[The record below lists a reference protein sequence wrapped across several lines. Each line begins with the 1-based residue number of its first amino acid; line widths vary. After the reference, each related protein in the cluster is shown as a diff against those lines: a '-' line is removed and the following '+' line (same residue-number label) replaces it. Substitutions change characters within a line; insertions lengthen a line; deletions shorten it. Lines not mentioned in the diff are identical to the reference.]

1 MKPTPIVDVDA
12 CYQAVVARDRSQ
24 DGRFVTAV
32 RTTGIYCRPVCPART
47 PLRRNCTFF
56 ASPALAAL
64 VRNLLEVGDRF
75 SYQPDVAAANAL
87 YDFVWAR
94 LVTANEWLEIAD
106 GTVYEFFD
114 DQDPVTN
121 WGRAYRY
128 FGQGTFAGPVVPFTA
143 GTYTRAG
150 GGDLPALALQTWDG
164 SRAEF
169 LVLLD
174 DDTVVHA
181 LQDTNGLPIVERFER
196 R

>member
-1 MKPTPIVDVDA
+1 MRHRRRLDTILPTLGLWFGAAACSGGGGGSGNPATGSLQPFAIDA
-12 CYQAVVARDRSQ
+12 A
-24 DGRFVTAV
+24 
-32 RTTGIYCRPVCPART
+32 
-47 PLRRNCTFF
+47 

-64 VRNLLEVGDRF
+64 VRDLLEVGDRF
-75 SYQPDVAAANAL
+75 AYQPDVAAANAL

-94 LVTANEWLEIAD
+94 LSSANEWLEVAD

-181 LQDTNGLPIVERFER
+181 LQDTNGLPILERFER

>member
-1 MKPTPIVDVDA
+1 MRPHRKTHRALLACGLWFAATACSGSGGGSGSAATGRLQPFAIDA
-12 CYQAVVARDRSQ
+12 A
-24 DGRFVTAV
+24 
-32 RTTGIYCRPVCPART
+32 
-47 PLRRNCTFF
+47 
-56 ASPALAAL
+56 ASPALAAD

-75 SYQPDVAAANAL
+75 VYQPDATAANAL

-94 LVTANEWLEIAD
+94 LVTANEWLEVAD

-143 GTYTRAG
+143 GSYTRAA
-150 GGDLPALALQTWDG
+150 GGDRPALALQTWDG

-174 DDTVVHA
+174 DDTVLHA
-181 LQDTNGLPIVERFER
+181 LQDTNGLPILERFER